1 MTALVLASQNPKKA
15 AELAPLLAP
24 LGWTLQPLSDFTA
37 ESAVEDGAG
46 FIDNALIKARFAA
59 RVSGLPAV
67 ADDSGLAVDALDGAP
82 GVHSA
87 RFAGEHGNDEA
98 NNERLLHELAGRP
111 AAERGASFHC
121 LLAFVRH
128 ADDPVP
134 LIAHGQWRGRV
145 LDAPA
150 GDAGFGYDPLFLPDG
165 ETRSAAQL
173 SPQEKA
179 AVSHRG
185 QAVRRL
191 LAQLAD
197 HAA

>member
-1 MTALVLASQNPKKA
+1 M
-15 AELAPLLAP
+15 
-24 LGWTLQPLSDFTA
+24 
-37 ESAVEDGAG
+37 
-46 FIDNALIKARFAA
+46 
-59 RVSGLPAV
+59 
-67 ADDSGLAVDALDGAP
+67 DALDGAP